1 MNADARGMGSRQ
13 AGFSVVEV
21 LVALALLAVVLA
33 LTSAALNASRYALR
47 RVLAQNHTANFVT
60 SMRFVEQRLTDA
72 QPLYETRAGN
82 KATIYFS
89 GDPDRVVFLAAV
101 EGAEFAAGLYRV
113 EFGQIGKG
121 PHGLAL
127 RITSYAPNLR
137 SERKPIEERTID
149 PAISSLK
156 IQYFGPS
163 EHDGLAAWH
172 ESWRDRNLLPYAIHV
187 EAKRRGK
194 STGAIYVPL
203 RPGRSMSPERSDL

>member
-1 MNADARGMGSRQ
+1 MNVDARVMRSRQ

-21 LVALALLAVVLA
+21 VVALALLAVVLA
-33 LTSAALNASRYALR
+33 LTSAALNASIYALR

-72 QPLYETRAGN
+72 QPLYETRTGN

-89 GDPDRVVFLAAV
+89 GDSDRVVFLAAV
-101 EGAEFAAGLYRV
+101 ESTEFAAGLYRI
-113 EFGQIGKG
+113 EFGQVGAG
-121 PHGLAL
+121 PNELTL
-127 RITSYAPNLR
+127 RITPYASNLR
-137 SERKPIEERTID
+137 SERKPVEERTID

-163 EHDGLAAWH
+163 ERDGLPTWH
-172 ESWRDRNLLPYAIHV
+172 ESWRDRNLLPYAIQV
-187 EAKRRGK
+187 EGKRRGK

-203 RPGRSMSPERSDL
+203 RPGRSMSLGHSDL

>member
-1 MNADARGMGSRQ
+1 
-13 AGFSVVEV
+13 
-21 LVALALLAVVLA
+21 
-33 LTSAALNASRYALR
+33 
-47 RVLAQNHTANFVT
+47 
-60 SMRFVEQRLTDA
+60 
-72 QPLYETRAGN
+72 LYETRAGN

-127 RITSYAPNLR
+127 RITPYAPNLR